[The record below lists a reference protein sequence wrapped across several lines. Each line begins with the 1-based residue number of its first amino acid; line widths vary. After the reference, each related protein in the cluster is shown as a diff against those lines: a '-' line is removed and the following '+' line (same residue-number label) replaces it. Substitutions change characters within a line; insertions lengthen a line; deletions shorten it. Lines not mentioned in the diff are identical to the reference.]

1 MPNPTKDLDDKE
13 DDLSVHQSI
22 PTLGDE
28 RILLEIPEL
37 EEQFEDLPTL
47 EELERETKKQ
57 LEEISQSE
65 LDQTTHDI
73 SSAEQTL
80 EPIQN
85 NKITEE
91 SLEPIKNNKQ
101 SKLVF
106 SDVEGGDEEI
116 EQIISS
122 ISGMLSKHKDYLL
135 K

>member
-1 MPNPTKDLDDKE
+1 MMPNPTRDLDDKD

-47 EELERETKKQ
+47 EELER
-57 LEEISQSE
+57 EEISQSE

-106 SDVEGGDEEI
+106 SDVERGDEEI

>member
-1 MPNPTKDLDDKE
+1 MPNPTRDLDDKD

-28 RILLEIPEL
+28 RILLEIPKL

-47 EELERETKKQ
+47 EELER
-57 LEEISQSE
+57 EEISQSE

-85 NKITEE
+85 NKIIEE

-106 SDVEGGDEEI
+106 SDVERGDEEI

>member
-1 MPNPTKDLDDKE
+1 MMPNPTRDLDDKD

-28 RILLEIPEL
+28 RILLEIPKL

-47 EELERETKKQ
+47 EELER
-57 LEEISQSE
+57 EEISQSE

-106 SDVEGGDEEI
+106 SDVERGDEEI

>member
-1 MPNPTKDLDDKE
+1 MPNPTRDLDDKD

-47 EELERETKKQ
+47 EELER
-57 LEEISQSE
+57 EEISQSE

-106 SDVEGGDEEI
+106 SDVERGDEEI

>member
-1 MPNPTKDLDDKE
+1 MMPNPTRDLDDKD

-28 RILLEIPEL
+28 RILLEIPKL

-47 EELERETKKQ
+47 EELER
-57 LEEISQSE
+57 EEISQSE

-85 NKITEE
+85 NKIIEE

-106 SDVEGGDEEI
+106 SDVERGDEEI